1 MSPKL
6 HQVYIALGSN
16 VGDRA
21 GNFRQAID
29 ALAEFV
35 SITRKSPIY
44 ETKPWG
50 YQNQRDFLN
59 QVVSGETGLT
69 PLDLMQQLKT
79 IEQDLGREK
88 NFTNG
93 PRVIDL
99 DLLFYDNLIVETP
112 TLSIPHPRMR
122 GRAFVLCPLA
132 DLAPDLRHP
141 IFKKT
146 VRELLAETD
155 QQGIST
161 FIINET
167 QQLN

>member
-1 MSPKL
+1 MYPEL

-21 GNFRQAID
+21 AHFGLAKE
-29 ALAEFV
+29 ALAAFV
-35 SITRKSPIY
+35 SITEQSPIY

-50 YQNQRDFLN
+50 YQDQRDFLN

-69 PLDLMQQLKT
+69 PHDLMQQLKT
-79 IEQDLGREK
+79 IEQTLGREK

-99 DLLFYDNLIVETP
+99 DLLFYDHLVVQTP
-112 TLSIPHPRMR
+112 TLTIPHPRMR
-122 GRAFVLCPLA
+122 GRAFVLYPLA

-146 VRELLAETD
+146 IRELLAETD
-155 QQGIST
+155 QHGIST
-161 FIINET
+161 FVNNKTERPG
-167 QQLN
+167 